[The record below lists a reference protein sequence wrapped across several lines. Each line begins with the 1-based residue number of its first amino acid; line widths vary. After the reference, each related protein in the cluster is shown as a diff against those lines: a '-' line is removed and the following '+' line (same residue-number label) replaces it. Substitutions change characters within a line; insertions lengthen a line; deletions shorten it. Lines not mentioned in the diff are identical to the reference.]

1 MGLPWY
7 LKSEWTLHAE
17 MLDKQDELTRSASA
31 SYSRDRDQDKQIEAL
46 QKRVRELESQLL
58 ALEKLLSEKGIL
70 PPLPEEPESEP
81 ERKDTGK
88 PVLFPARTEDTIDC
102 PRCGKRQRGDRDFC
116 YACETPFRYETE

>member
-1 MGLPWY
+1 M
-7 LKSEWTLHAE
+7 KSERTLHAE

-46 QKRVRELESQLL
+46 QKWVRELESQLL

-70 PPLPEEPESEP
+70 SPLPEEPESEP
-81 ERKDTGK
+81 ERKNTGK
-88 PVLFPARTEDTIDC
+88 SVLFPARTEDTIAC

-116 YACETPFRYETE
+116 YACEVPVRYETE